1 MKKMLA
7 SVVLIIFSGFLIT
20 DAKTASDAVVE
31 GVNACLTTIIPSL
44 FAFMVI
50 SSFLISTGLNRFIFK
65 PLFAISR
72 LWFKGDENV
81 FSVFIASLFGGYPIG
96 MKLFSELISYNKN
109 YSEIGEKYL
118 SFCYCPSPTF
128 VIGIVGLGIFKS
140 TQAGLIVY
148 LSNALSCVLLAF
160 IINIFSRKRFYF
172 PCRKRA
178 EIDFS
183 KLSDSIKGAVKT
195 LSVICACVI
204 LFRLFSSFITA
215 TGVLSFLSDDTASFI
230 QGFFEISSL
239 TSCAADFNLLPFYS
253 LLASSGGLCI
263 IFQVTALAP
272 KGFRMRYFLLGRVFC
287 SFTSYIFTLIFLNLF
302 NPVLAV
308 ASQNSVKMFSANPI
322 CSFCLII
329 MCYILLK
336 LPQKN
341 SKKQ

>member
-1 MKKMLA
+1 MKKILVSA
-7 SVVLIIFSGFLIT
+7 FLIVFSGFLIA
-20 DAKTASDAVVE
+20 DAKNASDAVVQ

-44 FAFMVI
+44 FAFMAI

-96 MKLFSELISYNKN
+96 IKLLSELISYNKN

-140 TQAGLIVY
+140 SQAGLIVY

-183 KLSDSIKGAVKT
+183 KLSDSIEGTVKS

-204 LFRLFSSFITA
+204 SFRLFSSFISA
-215 TGVLSFLSDDTASFI
+215 TGVLSFFGNDTALLL

-253 LLASSGGLCI
+253 LLTSSGGFCI
-263 IFQVTALAP
+263 IFQMKALAP

-287 SFTSYIFTLIFLNLF
+287 SFMSYIFTMLLLYFF

-336 LPQKN
+336 LPQKI
-341 SKKQ
+341 SKK